1 MDILDKVRAQIA
13 YHEAE
18 IEKLRIAE
26 EVILGVDKKAA
37 TAKPAPMFT
46 VRKVAGTKATKK
58 QQQQRGSG
66 GISVNERILAAVRAY
81 GPAMTAKE
89 IRAHIDL
96 SDRKPNSLYT
106 SLGDLM
112 KMGKLTRDGNVY
124 LLAQDQAEESP
135 TERTSSEDSESGHAI
150 RAA

>member
-1 MDILDKVRAQIA
+1 MDILDTIRAQIA
-13 YHEAE
+13 CHEAE

-26 EVILGVDKKAA
+26 EVILSMDKKAA

-58 QQQQRGSG
+58 QQQRGSG

-106 SLGDLM
+106 SLGDLL

-124 LLAQDQAEESP
+124 LLAQNQTEESP
-135 TERTSSEDSESGHAI
+135 TEGTSSEDSEGGHAI